1 MAPQRNRGST
11 LSKLASWEGCESEVS
26 RTVFKNRKYLI
37 SHNRYV
43 LSKSFSEAL
52 VSEKPLVDSLHRL
65 NVLYSPFSLRTPL
78 QTVLERTEV
87 KTLSGANLKA
97 LLCVALCPGISTLRI
112 AHRSG
117 LHVVTTRRAVRE
129 LCARGLVVSDVEG
142 RWKCTP

>member
-1 MAPQRNRGST
+1 MNRTRGGFFSFQRGEIVGT
-11 LSKLASWEGCESEVS
+11 
-26 RTVFKNRKYLI
+26 
-37 SHNRYV
+37 
-43 LSKSFSEAL
+43 AL
-52 VSEKPLVDSLHRL
+52 R
-65 NVLYSPFSLRTPL
+65 RRRARRAPL

-97 LLCVALCPGISTLRI
+97 LLCVALCPGLSTLRI

-142 RWKCTP
+142 KWKCTP